1 MAHLL
6 FADNTMSGQTQL
18 EELYALPIYNLP
30 TELVLSIIE
39 RLPMRDY
46 PALILGAL
54 HLLRQHGIAPTLST
68 PEFHTLMESKPA
80 YAQNTSRITIKN
92 LPPELRF
99 LCTQYLSVKDKI
111 NFIMATWKTFNWALY
126 VTPTEAICYAHVSA
140 QCRAHH
146 IIVGITTPKPSMKGG
161 YGRVQHSTE

>member
-1 MAHLL
+1 
-6 FADNTMSGQTQL
+6 MSGKTQL
-18 EELYALPIYNLP
+18 EALYALPIYNLP

-39 RLPMRDY
+39 RLPIQDY

-54 HLLRQHGIAPTLST
+54 HLLRHHGIAPTLST
-68 PEFHTLMESKPA
+68 PKFRTLMKWKPA
-80 YAQNTSRITIKN
+80 HMQDTSQTTIKN

-111 NFIMATWKTFNWALY
+111 NFILATWNTFNWASY
-126 VTPTEAICYAHVSA
+126 VTPTDGICYADVSA

-146 IIVGITTPKPSMKGG
+146 IILDITRQKPTLNGV
-161 YGRVQHSTE
+161 YG